1 MPAGQPAA
9 PRAILVEAMQFLAI
23 LAATVGLGAAASSFA
38 PTRPPAV
45 PLAVRSPYLNAWLQG
60 GSGHTLPGAWPRH
73 WTYERL
79 SGLVAVDGETYSW
92 MGGAPGLALVDQVSL
107 EYTSTKS
114 IFTFDV
120 AGKATLTVTF
130 LSPVYPDDMARQSQ
144 QFSYIS
150 AKVKSSD
157 GDSHRVQ
164 VYMDVSGEWASG
176 DVSQVVQWDNAKS
189 EEVVYHKFFRQKQ
202 EEFKEA
208 GEIASWG
215 NWYLATGAN
224 DGLTWQIGADTA
236 VRGQFAN
243 HKVLSNTKE
252 TNFRPTDDPRPV
264 FAFSHD
270 LGDVGE
276 TEVERLFTLGLI
288 QDQAINFAGK
298 SGQLEAV
305 PGLWSSYYQDQ
316 VSALVAFYNDYQHAS
331 QASAALD
338 ERIRRDSEAAAGA
351 DYAIVTTLAV
361 RQTFGAL
368 QYAGTASKPY
378 IFLKEISSN
387 SDIQTVDVIFPA
399 YPIFMYLN
407 ASLGR
412 YLLDPL
418 FENQESG
425 AYPNKYAE
433 HDLGTFPVAR
443 GYPNGD
449 DEPMP
454 LEECGNMIIMTLA
467 YAQRTGDTA
476 YLSDHYPIL
485 SQWAEFLIE
494 ESLIPDDQLSTDDF
508 AGTLANQTNLAIKGI
523 IGLKAMSRIAQLTNN
538 NNRYGEIADRYLEG
552 WKDLGI
558 NTKADPPHTT
568 LSYGDDDSHGLLY
581 NIYADKLLGLDF
593 VDQSVFDMQS
603 EFYPTVASDYGV
615 ALDTRHSWTKNDWEM
630 FVAAVSSRSTRDM
643 FISKLAR
650 WVGTTS
656 SNRAMTDLYDS
667 VTGGYPRNGPTFVAR
682 PVVGA
687 MFALLALNRD
697 PPRRAV
703 S

>member
-1 MPAGQPAA
+1 M
-9 PRAILVEAMQFLAI
+9 RFLAMLGATAAMTAE
-23 LAATVGLGAAASSFA
+23 LAAAASSFTPA
-38 PTRPPAV
+38 RPPAV

-60 GSGHTLPGAWPRH
+60 GSGLTLPGAWPRH
-73 WTYERL
+73 WTGSIL
-79 SGLVAVDGETYSW
+79 GWQGLVAVDGETYNW
-92 MGGAPGLALVDQVSL
+92 MGGAPGPALVDQVSL

-120 AGKATLTVTF
+120 AGKVTLTVTF

-144 QFSYIS
+144 QLSYIS

-157 GDSHRVQ
+157 GKSHRVQ
-164 VYMDVSGEWASG
+164 IYMDVSGEWASG
-176 DVSQVVQWDNAKS
+176 DTSQVVEWDNARSGKI
-189 EEVVYHKFFRQKQ
+189 VYHKFFRQTQ

-215 NWYLATGAN
+215 NWYLATSAN

-236 VRGQFAN
+236 VRGQFAD
-243 HKVLSNTKE
+243 HRALSNAKE
-252 TNFRPTDDPRPV
+252 SNFRPVNDQWPV

-270 LGDVGE
+270 LGNVE
-276 TEVERLFTLGLI
+276 AYEVERVFTLGLI
-288 QDQAINFAGK
+288 QDQVINFAGK
-298 SGQLEAV
+298 NGQLEAV
-305 PGLWSSYYQDQ
+305 PGLWSSYYKDQ

-331 QASAALD
+331 EASAALD

-443 GYPNGD
+443 GYPDGN

-494 ESLIPDDQLSTDDF
+494 ESLIPANQLSTDDF

-523 IGLKAMSRIAQLTNN
+523 IGLKAMSQIAQLTNN
-538 NNRYGEIADRYLEG
+538 KDKYGEVADRYLKG

-581 NIYADKLLGLDF
+581 NIYADKLLDLHF

-615 ALDTRHSWTKNDWEM
+615 ALDTRHTWTKSDWEM

-667 VTGGYPRNGPTFVAR
+667 VTGGYPQDGPTFVAR
-682 PVVGA
+682 PVVGGT
-687 MFALLALNRD
+687 FALLALNRE
-697 PPRRAV
+697 
-703 S
+703 